1 MKNLIA
7 FHGADHKVG
16 TTMIAQSAA
25 EVIAGAHKDIKILF
39 VSLQGRP
46 GTEYIREVGQTIDGL
61 KVYLNNRVLPR
72 EELLRTCRKTE
83 NYYFLGGV
91 EDPMEGRR
99 YFPDAAI
106 YLLDTVADEFDLILA
121 DTGNNPDNGLTA
133 GALQTAGIRYS
144 VLTQQETALRRY
156 EQMRRIYDMM
166 EIRFD
171 HWVINKFI
179 PDDPYSLPLIAKR
192 LHIPSEKLLP
202 VDFAGYG
209 REAEMDCRTL
219 LSYRNEKYLSDITD
233 LANRILEQT
242 GFPLIEKPRKNK
254 WNPFI

>member
-1 MKNLIA
+1 MKNLVA

-16 TTMIAQSAA
+16 TTMLAQSAA
-25 EVIAGAHKDIKILF
+25 EIIASSMKELRILF

-61 KVYLNNRVLPR
+61 KIYLNNKVLPKD
-72 EELLRTCRKTE
+72 EVLRTCRKTE
-83 NYYFLGGV
+83 NYYVLGGV
-91 EDPMEGRR
+91 KDPLESRR

-106 YLLDTVADEFDLILA
+106 YLLDTVAEDFDLIIA

-133 GALQTAGIRYS
+133 GALQTAGLRYC

-156 EQMRRIYDMM
+156 EQMQPIYSMM
-166 EIRFD
+166 ELTFD
-171 HWVINKFI
+171 QWVVNKFI
-179 PDDPYSLPLIAKR
+179 FDDPYSLSLISKR
-192 LHIPSEKLLP
+192 LHIPADCLIP

-209 REAEMDCRTL
+209 REAEMDCKPL
-219 LSYRNEKYLSDITD
+219 ISYRNEKYISDIID
-233 LANRILEQT
+233 LANGILDKT

-254 WNPFI
+254 WKAFI